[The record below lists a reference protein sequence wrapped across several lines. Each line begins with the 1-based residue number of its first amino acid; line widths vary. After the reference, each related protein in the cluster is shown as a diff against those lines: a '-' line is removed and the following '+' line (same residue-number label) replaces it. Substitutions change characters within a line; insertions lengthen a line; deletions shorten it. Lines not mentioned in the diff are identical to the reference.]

1 MQSHVILDTMGH
13 LIGPYQLN
21 MTVAL
26 LCGSYVMFFTIASF
40 AIPAK
45 MHVDVR
51 ERNGTL
57 QLTGCSH
64 L

>member
-1 MQSHVILDTMGH
+1 MLYWIPWGI
-13 LIGPYQLN
+13 LIGRYQLK
-21 MTVAL
+21 MAVAL
-26 LCGSYVMFFTIASF
+26 LCGSYVMFFTITSF
-40 AIPAK
+40 AIPGK

-57 QLTGCSH
+57 QLTVCSH